1 MAKTAMCT
9 ALPADTLPTRMTDPG
24 APSAPPDQGLLAL
37 FAWLSPG
44 FPVGGYAYSHALE
57 WASEAGD
64 LADAAALEV
73 WLSDLLRHG
82 FCRADGILFRHAH
95 QAGAHGD
102 LAALLEINALAVAL
116 APAAELR
123 LESCQQ
129 GRSFTDAV
137 RVAWPHPALD
147 AAAAALP
154 ADVAYPVAVGFA
166 AAAHGLPQTAAVE
179 AFLFAV
185 MQALVSAAL
194 RLAPIGQT
202 AGTRVVAALMPP
214 VRALVVDLQTLTLD
228 DLGTATFRADL
239 GSMRHETQYT
249 RLFRS

>member
-1 MAKTAMCT
+1 
-9 ALPADTLPTRMTDPG
+9 MTDPG
-24 APSAPPDQGLLAL
+24 ARVAPPEEGLLAL

-57 WASEAGD
+57 WASDAGD
-64 LADAAALEV
+64 LADEAALQG
-73 WLSDLLRHG
+73 WLADLLQHG
-82 FCRADGILFRHAH
+82 FCRADGIVFRHAH
-95 QAGAHGD
+95 AAGAHGD
-102 LAALLEINALAVAL
+102 LAALLEINALAMAL
-116 APAAELR
+116 APSAELR
-123 LESCQQ
+123 LESGQQ
-129 GRSFTDAV
+129 GRSFIDAV
-137 RVAWPHPALD
+137 RMAWPNPLLE

-154 ADVAYPVAVGFA
+154 ADVAYAVAVGFA
-166 AAAHGLPQTAAVE
+166 AAVHGLPQRAAVE

-185 MQALVSAAL
+185 MQTLVSAAL

-202 AGTRVVAALMPP
+202 AGTRVVAGLMPQ
-214 VRALVVDLQTLTLD
+214 VRTLAADIQDLTLD

>member
-1 MAKTAMCT
+1 
-9 ALPADTLPTRMTDPG
+9 MTDP
-24 APSAPPDQGLLAL
+24 ATAAPPEAGLLAL

-57 WASEAGD
+57 WAAETGD
-64 LADAAALEV
+64 LSDEPALLA
-73 WLSDLLRHG
+73 WLSDLLCHG
-82 FCRADGILFRHAH
+82 FGRADAILFRHAYG
-95 QAGAHGD
+95 AGAAGD
-102 LAALLEINALAVAL
+102 LAALQEVNALAVAL
-116 APAAELR
+116 APTAELR

-129 GRSFTDAV
+129 GRSFIDAV
-137 RVAWPHPALD
+137 RAAWPHPALE
-147 AAAAALP
+147 AAARDLP

-166 AAAHGLPQTAAVE
+166 AAVHCVPVTAAVG

-202 AGTRVVAALMPP
+202 AGTRVVAALMPQ
-214 VRALVVDLQTLTLD
+214 VQALVATLPELTLD
-228 DLGTATFRADL
+228 GLGTATFRSDL

>member
-1 MAKTAMCT
+1 
-9 ALPADTLPTRMTDPG
+9 MTE
-24 APSAPPDQGLLAL
+24 PSSAAPPEAGLLAL

-57 WASEAGD
+57 WAAEAGD
-64 LADAAALEV
+64 LKDEAALLS

-82 FCRADGILFRHAH
+82 FGRADAILFRHAH
-95 QAGAHGD
+95 QAGAAGD
-102 LAALLEINALAVAL
+102 RAALAEVNALAVAL
-116 APAAELR
+116 APTAELR

-129 GRSFTDAV
+129 GRSFLDAV
-137 RVAWPHPALD
+137 RVAWPHPAIE
-147 AAAAALP
+147 AAARDLP

-166 AAAHGLPQTAAVE
+166 AAVHGIPATPAVE

-185 MQALVSAAL
+185 TQALVSAAL

-202 AGTRVVAALMPP
+202 AGTRVVAALMPQ
-214 VRALVVDLQTLTLD
+214 VQALVGELQDLTLD

>member
-1 MAKTAMCT
+1 MAKRAMCT
-9 ALPADTLPTRMTDPG
+9 APPVGMPITSMTDT
-24 APSAPPDQGLLAL
+24 AAVAPPEAGLLAL

-57 WASEAGD
+57 WAAEAGD
-64 LADAAALEV
+64 LGNEPALLT
-73 WLSDLLRHG
+73 WLADLLRHG

-95 QAGAHGD
+95 AAGAAGD
-102 LAALLEINALAVAL
+102 LAALREINALAVAL
-116 APAAELR
+116 APTAELR

-129 GRSFTDAV
+129 GRSFLDAV
-137 RVAWPHPALD
+137 RVAWPHPALEE
-147 AAAAALP
+147 AARDLP
-154 ADVAYPVAVGFA
+154 PDVAYPVAVGFA
-166 AAAHGLPQTAAVE
+166 AAVHGVAATAAVE

-202 AGTRVVAALMPP
+202 AGTRVVAALMPQ
-214 VRALVVDLQTLTLD
+214 VRALVAELQDLTLD